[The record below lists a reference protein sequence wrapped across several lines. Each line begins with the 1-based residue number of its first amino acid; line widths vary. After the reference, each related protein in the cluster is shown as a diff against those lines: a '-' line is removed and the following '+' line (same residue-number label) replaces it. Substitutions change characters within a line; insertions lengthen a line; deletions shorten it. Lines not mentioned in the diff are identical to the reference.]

1 MNNIPGTQVQRAR
14 LIALDLAALVLRAA
28 AVGLCVALV
37 LAGATLLF
45 SSQSEAAAE
54 TPQALARVEIEV
66 ESKGFLSRKPTP
78 NGLHQLVLQIATH
91 VQKGRRARAAVEI
104 FIGAAHG

>member
-54 TPQALARVEIEV
+54 TPQAAGTDTPGLATPRRG
-66 ESKGFLSRKPTP
+66 ESK
-78 NGLHQLVLQIATH
+78 
-91 VQKGRRARAAVEI
+91 
-104 FIGAAHG
+104 